1 MAKFSLVWSL
11 PIYGEG
17 YNLLHLQIQV
27 SEAGVPV
34 IAIVTANLRE
44 QRLGHCLHI
53 DDYQTVFRLTIE
65 DWRDFLRY
73 TRKLNTE
80 LESFVNLGPIKRK
93 VIASTVFSVLE
104 ELPMSMTD
112 NNIRQLEIVTKS
124 GALYVAITD
133 TSRASEYGHE
143 MRESVMMTIAQ
154 WYDTIAM
161 WKLVDEQLKWHF
173 PTSLGIV
180 TNFIFMFN
188 YLKSSYFA
196 LTCKIIKILIKI

>member
-1 MAKFSLVWSL
+1 
-11 PIYGEG
+11 
-17 YNLLHLQIQV
+17 
-27 SEAGVPV
+27 
-34 IAIVTANLRE
+34 
-44 QRLGHCLHI
+44 
-53 DDYQTVFRLTIE
+53 
-65 DWRDFLRY
+65 
-73 TRKLNTE
+73 
-80 LESFVNLGPIKRK
+80 
-93 VIASTVFSVLE
+93 
-104 ELPMSMTD
+104 MTD
-112 NNIRQLEIVTKS
+112 NNYRKLEIVTKS
-124 GALYVAITD
+124 GTLYVAITD
-133 TSRASEYGHE
+133 TSRAAEYGHE